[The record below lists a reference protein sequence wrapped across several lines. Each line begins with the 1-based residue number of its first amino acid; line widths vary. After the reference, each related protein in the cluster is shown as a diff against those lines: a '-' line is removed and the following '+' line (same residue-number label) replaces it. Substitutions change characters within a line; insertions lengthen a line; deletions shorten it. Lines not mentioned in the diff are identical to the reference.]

1 MAGPEPIMVTLRH
14 ARAASLG
21 GGVLCASGV
30 REWCARYGI
39 DLHQLAG
46 DGIPVEEVEAVD
58 DAYAQRAA
66 AIAREEAA
74 RG

>member
-1 MAGPEPIMVTLRH
+1 MAQTTPIRVTLRH

-21 GGVLCASGV
+21 GGVLCASGL
-30 REWCARYGI
+30 REWCARHGI

-46 DGIPVEEVEAVD
+46 DGIPIEQVEAVD

-66 AIAREEAA
+66 AIARQEAA